1 MRSSILKIFL
11 GIILSIGFI
20 EANAQVFPKIIK
32 KNNTNT
38 TGSGTQ
44 ERKNIEFRSFDQES
58 YLRTLSSVTDSIIF
72 ENNVN
77 LGKVRSIVSE
87 DPYIMIWAPTNK
99 LVKVSEQI
107 QIDSIW
113 ITAFEYYSSWDSKKI
128 DIYNFDPKTFQDSV
142 NIRLYDPF
150 FGYDWKMPLTK
161 TPVTSIFGSRWG
173 RWHYGTDL
181 DLDTGDPVY
190 SGFDGI
196 VRVRSY
202 DRYGYGYYLVV
213 RHKNGLETLYG
224 HLSKFLVDVGQE
236 VKAGDII
243 AKGGSTGRST
253 GSHLHYEL
261 RYRGLPFDPQNVY
274 EFDQEKII
282 GPNFLITPNTFSHV
296 VKARTAAYH
305 RVKKGETLG
314 SIARKYGVSINTIT
328 RLNGIS
334 TRSILRI
341 GQNLRVK

>member
-1 MRSSILKIFL
+1 MRSSILKIIL
-11 GIILSIGFI
+11 GILLSIGFF
-20 EANAQVFPKIIK
+20 EANAQVFPKIVK

-38 TGSGTQ
+38 TGSENQ

-87 DPYIMIWAPTNK
+87 DPYVMIWAPTNR

-113 ITAFEYYSSWDSKKI
+113 ITAYEYYSTWDSKKI
-128 DIYNFDPKTFQDSV
+128 DIYNFDPKTFTDSV
-142 NIRLYDPF
+142 NIRLYDTF
-150 FGYDWKMPLTK
+150 FGYDWKMPLDK
-161 TPVTSIFGSRWG
+161 TPVTSTFGSRWG

-181 DLDTGDPVY
+181 DLITGDPVY

-202 DRYGYGYYLVV
+202 DRYGYGYYLVI

-243 AKGGSTGRST
+243 AKGGNTGRST

-274 EFDQEKII
+274 EFDEEKII
-282 GPNFLITPNTFSHV
+282 GQNFLITPNTFSHV

-314 SIARKYGVSINTIT
+314 SISRRYGTSINTIT

-341 GQNLRVK
+341 GQNLRVR

>member
-1 MRSSILKIFL
+1 MRSTVLKLVL
-11 GIILSIGFI
+11 GIFLSIGLT

-32 KNNTNT
+32 RNNNTT
-38 TGSGTQ
+38 QSSGTQ
-44 ERKNIEFRSFDQES
+44 ERKNIELRGFDQES

-87 DPYIMIWAPTNK
+87 DPNVMIWAPTNQ

-113 ITAFEYYSSWDSKKI
+113 ITAYEHYSSWDSKKV
-128 DIYNFDPKTFQDSV
+128 DIYNFDPKTFQDSI

-150 FGYDWKMPLTK
+150 FGYEWKMPLDK
-161 TPVTSIFGSRWG
+161 TPVTSSFGPRWG
-173 RWHYGTDL
+173 RIHPGTDL
-181 DLDTGDPVY
+181 DLNTGDPVY

-236 VKAGDII
+236 VKAGDLI

-261 RYRGLPFDPQNVY
+261 RYRGLPFDPQLVY
-274 EFDQEKII
+274 EFDEAKII
-282 GPNFLITPNTFSHV
+282 GPNYLITPSTFSQV

-341 GQNLRVK
+341 GQNLRVR